1 MAVQIRPAASA
12 DLPAILNIYNEAVL
26 NLTATYDCEPQ
37 TLAARTAWYED
48 HQREGYPVF
57 VAEDDAGR
65 VAGWSSLSK
74 FRPRPGY
81 RFTGEDSVYV
91 AAGCRGQGLGKLLL
105 APVVA
110 AARQLG
116 LRAIMAGID
125 AESQASRRLH
135 ARFGFEQVAYLKEV
149 GYKFGR
155 WLDVVYMELL
165 LR

>member
-1 MAVQIRPAASA
+1 MQIRPAVSA
-12 DLPAILNIYNEAVL
+12 DLPAILDIYNDAVL
-26 NLTATYDCEPQ
+26 NLTATYDCERQ
-37 TLAARTAWYED
+37 SLEARTTWYAD

-57 VAEDDAGR
+57 VAEDAAGQ
-65 VAGWSSLSK
+65 VVGWSSLSK

-91 AAGCRGQGLGKLLL
+91 AADRHGQGIGQLLL
-105 APVVA
+105 PPVIDG
-110 AARQLG
+110 ARQLG
-116 LRAIMAGID
+116 LRAILAGID
-125 AESQASRRLH
+125 ASSEASRRLH

-165 LR
+165 LK